1 MAPRRAVK
9 IAIRGVLALLLLA
22 RLDAA
27 ESFTFVLLGDRT
39 GDAQPGIYGRVWQ
52 AVAKEKPAFVLSAG
66 DCIEGA
72 DDSKAAAEWREFRR
86 ELEPFRKIA
95 FYVAPGNHDVWSD
108 ASALLFE
115 RNTGRPLHYGFDSHG
130 AHFTVLDTSR
140 SDQLSAEEM
149 AFLEADLKAH
159 AAQAVKVIISHRPWW
174 LLDAATRNLDAPL
187 QRLAKQYG
195 VHTVVAGHIH
205 QILHFE
211 LDGVTYISLP
221 SAGGHLRLSAAYR
234 DGWFFGYLLVNA
246 KDGALQFTVKEA
258 AQPDG
263 EGRVSNLADWGMT
276 GLLKK

>member
-1 MAPRRAVK
+1 MAARNAG
-9 IAIRGVLALLLLA
+9 IALLLLA
-22 RLDAA
+22 LLLAIPAPAD
-27 ESFTFVLLGDRT
+27 SFTFVLLGDRT
-39 GDAQPGIYGRVWQ
+39 GDVQPGVYEHVWQ
-52 AVAKEKPAFVLSAG
+52 AVAKEKPAFVVSGG

-72 DDSKAAAEWREFRR
+72 DDAKAEAQWREFRR

-95 FYVAPGNHDVWSD
+95 FYVAPGNHDVWSE

-115 RNTGRPLHYGFDSHG
+115 RNTGRPLHYGFDFHG

-159 AAQAVKVIISHRPWW
+159 AAQGMKVIVSHRPWW
-174 LLDAATRNLDAPL
+174 LLDAAMHNTDAPL

-205 QILHFE
+205 QMLHFE
-211 LDGVTYISLP
+211 VDGVTYISLP
-221 SAGGHLRLSAAYR
+221 SAGGHLRLSGAYR
-234 DGWFFGYLLVNA
+234 DGWFFGYLLA
-246 KDGALQFTVKEA
+246 KAENDALDITVKEA

-263 EGRVSNLADWGMT
+263 EGRVNKLADWGMT